1 MLDRSLRPPPPQQ
14 AAAQAEAGPGGGEGG
29 GNVDRV
35 LFKNLVE
42 MVPLVESLMVSR
54 ASAGF
59 GGGAQIS
66 SRVMSDACCF
76 FFFWFGLWDGC
87 RTGGR
92 TRPTRGA
99 RRWCTR
105 RRRRRRWL
113 AARALSLSLS
123 ILFCLFYFIL
133 AICCFGWRG

>member
-1 MLDRSLRPPPPQQ
+1 MLDRSLRPPQPQQ
-14 AAAQAEAGPGGGEGG
+14 AAAEAEAGPGGGEGG

-66 SRVMSDACCF
+66 SRVISDACCF
-76 FFFWFGLWDGC
+76 FFFGLVCGMDAGPEVEPVLLEARVDGVHAGAGEE
-87 RTGGR
+87 GGS
-92 TRPTRGA
+92 P
-99 RRWCTR
+99 
-105 RRRRRRWL
+105 
-113 AARALSLSLS
+113 RALSLSLYF
-123 ILFCLFYFIL
+123 ILFFLFYFSHLLFWMAGI
-133 AICCFGWRG
+133 G

>member
-59 GGGAQIS
+59 GGG
-66 SRVMSDACCF
+66 
-76 FFFWFGLWDGC
+76 G
-87 RTGGR
+87 GGR
-92 TRPTRGA
+92 RSR
-99 RRWCTR
+99 
-105 RRRRRRWL
+105 L
-113 AARALSLSLS
+113 A
-123 ILFCLFYFIL
+123 
-133 AICCFGWRG
+133 

>member
-1 MLDRSLRPPPPQQ
+1 MLDRSLRPPQPQQ
-14 AAAQAEAGPGGGEGG
+14 AAAEAEAGPGGGEGG

-76 FFFWFGLWDGC
+76 FFFFGLVCGMDAGPEVEPVLLEARVDGVHAGAGEE
-87 RTGGR
+87 GGS
-92 TRPTRGA
+92 P
-99 RRWCTR
+99 
-105 RRRRRRWL
+105 
-113 AARALSLSLS
+113 RALSLSLYF
-123 ILFCLFYFIL
+123 ILFFYFIL

>member
-76 FFFWFGLWDGC
+76 FFFLVWFVGWMQD
-87 RTGGR
+87 RRSNPSYSRRASMVYT
-92 TRPTRGA
+92 PAPAKKVA
-99 RRWCTR
+99 RR
-105 RRRRRRWL
+105 
-113 AARALSLSLS
+113 ARSLSLSL
-123 ILFCLFYFIL
+123 FYFVYFIL
-133 AICCFGWRG
+133 F